1 MNTRFYIP
9 RDMSMRLT
17 LLGFTWASV
26 RDWAM
31 YMNQERMLKPHRNAL
46 DEDFMLKEETT
57 SVRLDIR
64 RKEFEEQGRYN
75 HTLKRIFRYVP
86 ISCITWDQAETWLH
100 ETYGVD
106 FIKRPEAG
114 AEKRYICEVVIPGMG
129 HQPLPSMETMR
140 AAQEQALWCVIDNIK
155 ELPTIP
161 EPTEQEIEQQ
171 RLKDEAEQAEIVAE
185 RIAAL
190 PPEFVVIDSEYNGNA
205 YTDFTHTRW
214 DSVIRSYVGIPK
226 VTVHNGEDVIMK
238 HDAEEAYIPN
248 L

>member
-1 MNTRFYIP
+1 MDTRFYIP
-9 RDMSMRLT
+9 REMSMRLT
-17 LLGFTWASV
+17 LLGFTWACV
-26 RDWAM
+26 RDWAQ
-31 YMNQERMLKPHRNAL
+31 YMNQERMLKPHRNPV
-46 DEDFMLKEETT
+46 DKDYMLQEGNSWFQMK
-57 SVRLDIR
+57 RL
-64 RKEFEEQGRYN
+64 RKEFEECDRN
-75 HTLKRIFRYVP
+75 NKLLPRIFKYAS
-86 ISCITWDQAETWLH
+86 ISVITWDQAETWLH

-114 AEKRYICEVVIPGMG
+114 AEKRYLCDVVIPGMG

-226 VTVHNGEDVIMK
+226 VQVHRAEDVILNTV
-238 HDAEEAYIPN
+238 EN
-248 L
+248 G

>member
-31 YMNQERMLKPHRNAL
+31 YMNQEQMLKPHRNAL
-46 DEDFMLKEETT
+46 DKDFMLKEETT

-129 HQPLPSMETMR
+129 HQPLESQETMR
-140 AAQEQALWCVIDNIK
+140 VAQEAALWFVIDNVK

-161 EPTEQEIEQQ
+161 APTEEELEAN
-171 RLKDEAEQAEIVAE
+171 RLKEVAE
-185 RIAAL
+185 KAQEREAAIAKL
-190 PPEFVVIDSEYNGNA
+190 PAGFVLIDQPNFA
-205 YTDFTHTRW
+205 YTDYISTRY
-214 DSVIRSYVGIPK
+214 DYKIGSYVGIPK
-226 VTVHNGEDVIMK
+226 VTVHKAEKVIMK